1 MSELTQA
8 QIKITPFK
16 ISRFQIAIKGL
27 SPLVMHA
34 WSEKAKAIL
43 ADFDNYLPKFVHVYP
58 SSEAG
63 EPEVSGVEKAAVAD
77 GELVSA

>member
-1 MSELTQA
+1 
-8 QIKITPFK
+8 
-16 ISRFQIAIKGL
+16 
-27 SPLVMHA
+27 MHA

-58 SSEAG
+58 SSEADS
-63 EPEVSGVEKAAVAD
+63 PEVSGVEKAAVAD